1 MDDDTR
7 GFPFVYMSNDSDEEL
22 ASYEFN
28 RSLLIEYLEK
38 ILLTNKDIDN
48 ASFYTYNSWTM
59 L

>member
-22 ASYEFN
+22 VSYEFN